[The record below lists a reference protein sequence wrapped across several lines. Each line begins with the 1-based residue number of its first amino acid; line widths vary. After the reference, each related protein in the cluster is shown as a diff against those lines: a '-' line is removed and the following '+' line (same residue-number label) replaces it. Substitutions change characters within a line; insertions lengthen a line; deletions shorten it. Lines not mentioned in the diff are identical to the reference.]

1 MSVKLDD
8 ERCDLIAKWIHELK
22 GACEK
27 GDVEACDELGNAK
40 KQYEDE
46 LYVVY
51 GGD

>member
-1 MSVKLDD
+1 MSVETCD
-8 ERCDLIAKWIHELK
+8 ERCGLIAIWIRELK

-27 GDVEACDELGNAK
+27 GDAEACEELAEAK

-46 LYVVY
+46 LYTVY